1 MPYVLLADG
10 IAFIHALFVLF
21 VMFGALLV
29 LRWPRVLWL
38 HLPALLWGLFV
49 EFSGAVCPL
58 TPLEL
63 RFRVLGGESGYRED
77 FLSHWLLTAMYPES
91 LTRGLQIVLGLL
103 LLVLNLSLYA
113 WIWKTSRAEPELGV
127 TPDEDSTNAPD
138 K

>member
-1 MPYVLLADG
+1 MPYVLLADA
-10 IAFIHALFVLF
+10 IVFIHALFVLF
-21 VMFGALLV
+21 VMFGAFLV

-63 RFRVLGGESGYRED
+63 RLRILAGESGHRED

-91 LTRGLQIVLGLL
+91 LTRGLQIVLGLV

-113 WIWKTSRAEPELGV
+113 WIWKTSRR
-127 TPDEDSTNAPD
+127 
-138 K
+138 